1 MDKVSGKQSLRLY
14 VPGPLAAGASIV
26 LSPDQVNYLKNARRM
41 RDGDPVHAF
50 NGKDGVWSAYV
61 HGIRGKGT
69 VTLTV
74 DDQLSAQPESTVGLH
89 LVFAPLKP
97 AKMELL
103 IKGVTELGVK
113 KLSPVQTEYTAVTSI
128 NEEKYRAY
136 AVAAA
141 QQSERC
147 DVPAID
153 PLSSLADM
161 LERWNPEVP
170 LFFCYERG
178 GRPILDALAENYK
191 DNPEI
196 SLLMGPEGGFSDLEV
211 EKITRYDF
219 VHCVSLGAMVLRAET
234 AALAA
239 VACTQGFLNQST

>member
-1 MDKVSGKQSLRLY
+1 MDKVAAKQSLRLY
-14 VPGPLAAGASIV
+14 VPSPLAAGASIV

-41 RDGDPVHAF
+41 RDGDRVHAF
-50 NGKDGVWSAYV
+50 NGRDGVWGACV
-61 HGIRGKGT
+61 HGIKGKGM

-74 DDQLSAQPESTVGLH
+74 DSLLVEQPKNTLVLR

-103 IKGVTELGVK
+103 IKGVTELGVQ

-128 NEEKYRAY
+128 NEEKYKAY

-147 DVPAID
+147 DVPTID
-153 PLSSLADM
+153 SLRSLADM
-161 LERWNPEVP
+161 LDRWDPEVP

-178 GRPILDALAENYK
+178 GKPILNALTENRK
-191 DNPEI
+191 VNCEI
-196 SLLMGPEGGFSDLEV
+196 SLLLGPEGGFSDLEV
-211 EKITRYDF
+211 EKIMRYDF
-219 VHCVSLGAMVLRAET
+219 VRCVSLGSMVLRVET